1 MRRYGLLRKTLREVQ
16 TSTVA
21 VTVVMFLMAAFVVV
35 LYPQFEDTLANFD
48 DIGFYEGFLG
58 EAGTY
63 SSPEGFLA
71 AEFFSWI
78 PLLLITVAIIG
89 GTGTLAGEEA
99 AGTLDL
105 LLAQPVTR
113 RRLVLEKAAGLSLAL
128 LVATLLSFPGFL
140 LGMLLVDFDISIV
153 RIVAALLN
161 MLPVTLLYM
170 ALAMWG
176 SAALP
181 GRGAAAVV
189 CIGAVVAAYFLNT
202 IGAVVDVL
210 EVPRKLSPFYWADG
224 SYVLVHGFEPLRAG
238 GLLVVAGVLLVLTV
252 IAFERRDIATGGRGW
267 TLRGLVRRVLPGRAA
282 TMTGEDAA

>member
-1 MRRYGLLRKTLREVQ
+1 MTRFGLLRKTLREVR
-16 TSTVA
+16 TSVIAVA
-21 VTVVMFLMAAFVVV
+21 LVMSLMAAFVIV
-35 LYPQFEDTLANFD
+35 LYPQFEDSLAGFD
-48 DIGFYEGFLG
+48 EMGFYEGFLG
-58 EAGTY
+58 EAGTFA
-63 SSPEGFLA
+63 SPEGFLS

-105 LLAQPVTR
+105 LLAQPITR

-128 LVATLLSFPGFL
+128 LMAALLSLPGFV
-140 LGMLLVDFDISIV
+140 LGKLLVDFDIGYL
-153 RIVAALLN
+153 RILEAVLN
-161 MLPVTLLYM
+161 MMPVTLLYL
-170 ALAMWG
+170 ALALWG

-202 IGAVVDVL
+202 VGAVVEVL

-224 SYVLVHGFEPLRAG
+224 SHVMLHGFDLLRAG
-238 GLLVVAGVLLVLTV
+238 GLLAVAAALLVMAVLS
-252 IAFERRDIATGGRGW
+252 FERRDIASGGRGIS
-267 TLRGLVRRVLPGRAA
+267 LRRFLHRQAPTPAPANPGA
-282 TMTGEDAA
+282 D

>member
-1 MRRYGLLRKTLREVQ
+1 MTRFGLLRKTLREVR
-16 TSTVA
+16 TSVIAVA
-21 VTVVMFLMAAFVVV
+21 LVMSLMAAFVIV
-35 LYPQFEDTLANFD
+35 LYPQFEDSLAGFD
-48 DIGFYEGFLG
+48 EMGFYEGFLG
-58 EAGTY
+58 EAGTFA
-63 SSPEGFLA
+63 SPEGFLS

-105 LLAQPVTR
+105 LLAQPITR

-128 LVATLLSFPGFL
+128 LMAALLSLPGFV
-140 LGMLLVDFDISIV
+140 LGKLLVDFDIGYL
-153 RIVAALLN
+153 RIVEAVLN
-161 MLPVTLLYM
+161 MMPVTLLYL
-170 ALAMWG
+170 ALAIWG

-202 IGAVVDVL
+202 VGAVVEVL

-224 SYVLVHGFEPLRAG
+224 SHVMLHGFDPLRAG
-238 GLLVVAGVLLVLTV
+238 GLLAVAAALLALAVLS
-252 IAFERRDIATGGRGW
+252 FQRRDIASGGRGISL
-267 TLRGLVRRVLPGRAA
+267 TRLLRRQAPTPAPANPGAH
-282 TMTGEDAA
+282 

>member
-1 MRRYGLLRKTLREVQ
+1 MTRFGLLRKTLREVR
-16 TSTVA
+16 TSVIAVA
-21 VTVVMFLMAAFVVV
+21 LVMSLMAAFVIV
-35 LYPQFEDTLANFD
+35 LYPQFEDSLAGFD
-48 DIGFYEGFLG
+48 EMGFYEGFLG
-58 EAGTY
+58 EAGTFA
-63 SSPEGFLA
+63 SPEGFLS

-105 LLAQPVTR
+105 LLAQPITR

-128 LVATLLSFPGFL
+128 LMAALLSLPGFV
-140 LGMLLVDFDISIV
+140 LGKLLVDFDIGYL
-153 RIVAALLN
+153 RILEAVLN
-161 MLPVTLLYM
+161 MMPVTLLYL
-170 ALAMWG
+170 ALALWG

-202 IGAVVDVL
+202 VGAVVEVL

-224 SYVLVHGFEPLRAG
+224 SHVMLHGFDLLRAG
-238 GLLVVAGVLLVLTV
+238 GLLAVAAALLALAVLS
-252 IAFERRDIATGGRGW
+252 FQRRDIASGGRGISL
-267 TLRGLVRRVLPGRAA
+267 TRLLRRQAPTPAPANPGAH
-282 TMTGEDAA
+282 